1 MDIEN
6 IDGFPPAAR
15 ARGNDREWRTHHM
28 LTLVIASTNPVKIQA
43 ATNGFLR
50 LFPSSELNVVGANV
64 PSGVAHQPMS
74 DEETLRGALN
84 RSAHAQAAYPQADYW
99 IGIEGGIQPIGQEM
113 MAFAWIVVRSREMIG
128 KGRTGT
134 FFLPPAV
141 AELIHQGK
149 ELGEADD
156 IVFDRLN
163 SKQENGAVGLLT
175 DNVIDRAQL
184 YEHAMILALI
194 PFKNEA
200 LYARQGEA

>member
-1 MDIEN
+1 MI
-6 IDGFPPAAR
+6 
-15 ARGNDREWRTHHM
+15 
-28 LTLVIASTNPVKIQA
+28 TLVVASTNPVKLQA
-43 ATNGFLR
+43 AANGFQR
-50 LFPSSELNVVGANV
+50 LFPGSELNVVAANV

-74 DEETLRGALN
+74 DDETLRGALN
-84 RSAHAQAAYPQADYW
+84 RSANAQAAHPAADYW
-99 IGIEGGIQPIGQEM
+99 IGIEGGIQPIGLGM
-113 MAFAWIVVRSREMIG
+113 AAFAWIVVRSKEMIG
-128 KGRTGT
+128 MGRTGT

-141 AELIHQGK
+141 TELIRQGK

-156 IVFDRLN
+156 IVFGRTN

-200 LYARQGEA
+200 LYALDQSR

>member
-1 MDIEN
+1 MI
-6 IDGFPPAAR
+6 
-15 ARGNDREWRTHHM
+15 
-28 LTLVIASTNPVKIQA
+28 TLVVASTNPVKIQA
-43 ATNGFLR
+43 ATGGFLR
-50 LFPSSELNVVGANV
+50 LFPRSELNIVAINV
-64 PSGVAHQPMS
+64 PSGVAQQPMS

-84 RSAHAQAAYPQADYW
+84 RAANAQAAHPGADYW

-113 MAFAWIVVRSREMIG
+113 IAFAWIVVRSREALG

-141 AELIHQGK
+141 TELIRQGK

-156 IVFDRLN
+156 IVFGRTN
-163 SKQENGAVGLLT
+163 SKQDNGAVGLLT

-194 PFKNEA
+194 PFKNKA
-200 LYARQGEA
+200 LYQAKVNTDV

>member
-1 MDIEN
+1 MI
-6 IDGFPPAAR
+6 
-15 ARGNDREWRTHHM
+15 
-28 LTLVIASTNPVKIQA
+28 TLVIASTNPVKIQA
-43 ATNGFLR
+43 AVNGFQR
-50 LFPSSELNVVGANV
+50 LFPGSVLNVIAATV
-64 PSGVAHQPMS
+64 PSGVAYQPMS

-84 RSAHAQAAYPQADYW
+84 RSVNAQAVHPHADYW

-113 MAFAWIVVRSREMIG
+113 TAFAWIVVRSREIIG

-141 AELIHQGK
+141 AELIRQGK

-156 IVFDRLN
+156 IVFGRSN
-163 SKQENGAVGLLT
+163 SKQDNGAVGLLT

-184 YEHAMILALI
+184 YEHAVILALI

-200 LYARQGEA
+200 LYTQQGDT

>member
-1 MDIEN
+1 MI
-6 IDGFPPAAR
+6 
-15 ARGNDREWRTHHM
+15 
-28 LTLVIASTNPVKIQA
+28 TLVIASTNPVKIQA
-43 ATNGFLR
+43 AVNGFQR
-50 LFPSSELNVVGANV
+50 LFSGSELNVIAVAV
-64 PSGVAHQPMS
+64 PSDVVHQPMS

-84 RSAHAQAAYPQADYW
+84 RSANAQAAHPHADYW

-113 MAFAWIVVRSREMIG
+113 TAFAWIVVRSQEMIG

-141 AELIHQGK
+141 TELIRQGK

-156 IVFDRLN
+156 IVFGRTN

-194 PFKNEA
+194 PFKNEQ
-200 LYARQGEA
+200 LYTQREEV